1 MNNLKPT
8 LTAQDIIQHICADF
22 TFPVTNLSGEE
33 SLALSRDAGSVGAI
47 QSMVQVHDFVEQN
60 AKFEQPAVKF
70 ETTIYGRR
78 WLGYSR
84 AGENLYPILLSPTPF
99 CPLPRQ
105 QLSKAISLWQEV
117 LPEILGPHA
126 LFLGDPFR
134 SMNDQGVTEAEL
146 VIALAS
152 RLAEGASQ
160 KAHELAREE
169 RKKDAQRLYMARTKL
184 LSHLLAQHSGVFGI
198 GVELMYREDCAE
210 TIREKDAAEHI
221 QGLIE
226 ALQEDSW
233 FGHSIGYFWT
243 RNFISEA
250 GYRTT
255 LFLLFDTHTMPI
267 SKIDGTEILQQWVEY
282 TKGAGRGFNRYGS
295 ICQIDEVLRYVECS
309 KLAAQYLRLKPN
321 AKYPPFG
328 MSPLPFRQSLSATK
342 KESVTNLRDGGGFG
356 WPQTEESGLNL
367 NNRFSK

>member
-8 LTAQDIIQHICADF
+8 LTAQDIVQHICADF
-22 TFPVTNLSGEE
+22 MFPVTNLSGEE
-33 SLALSRDAGSVGAI
+33 CLALSRDAGSVGAI

-70 ETTIYGRR
+70 ESTIYGRR

-84 AGENLYPILLSPTPF
+84 AGENLYPIVRSPTPF

-105 QLSKAISLWQEV
+105 QLSEALSLWQEV
-117 LPEILGPHA
+117 LPQILGTHA
-126 LFLGDPFR
+126 LFLGNPFR

-146 VIALAS
+146 VNALAS
-152 RLAEGASQ
+152 RLAEGACR
-160 KAHELAREE
+160 KAYQLAREQ
-169 RKKDAQRLYMARTKL
+169 RKKDAQRLYTARTKL
-184 LSHLLAQHSGVFGI
+184 LSHLLAQHSGVFGV

-226 ALQEDSW
+226 ALQEDPW
-233 FGHSIGYFWT
+233 FGHSIGHFWT

-267 SKIDGTEILQQWVEY
+267 SKIDGTEILQQWMEY
-282 TKGAGRGFNRYGS
+282 TKGAGRGFNRYGG

-309 KLAAQYLRLKPN
+309 KLAAQYLRLKPD
-321 AKYPPFG
+321 AKYPSFG
-328 MSPLPFRQSLSATK
+328 MTPLPVSQSLSAIK
-342 KESVTNLRDGGGFG
+342 KDSATNLRDGGGFG
-356 WPQTEESGLNL
+356 WRQAEEPGLHL
-367 NNRFSK
+367 NNRFS